1 MSDDETRAELAEIEE
16 RIAQLRDTIESCRK
30 AMLMSRGAISAGA
43 IVFAANFIGVIAPSL
58 LLGLLSFT
66 AIIAGIVWLG
76 ANKTSREEALAALA
90 LAQSQWR
97 TATDQIEM
105 STIGE

>member
-1 MSDDETRAELAEIEE
+1 MNDDDPGAELADIEE
-16 RIAQLRDTIESCRK
+16 RIEHLRDTIESCRK
-30 AMLMSRGAISAGA
+30 AMLLSRGAIIAGS
-43 IVFAANFIGVIAPSL
+43 VLFVANLIGVIAPSL

-66 AIIAGIVWLG
+66 AIVAGIVWLG
-76 ANKTSREEALAALA
+76 ANKSSREEALAALK
-90 LAQSQWR
+90 LAQSHWR

>member
-1 MSDDETRAELAEIEE
+1 MGDEDTRTELAEIEG
-16 RIAQLRDTIESCRK
+16 RIEYLRELIESCRK
-30 AMLMSRGAISAGA
+30 AMLLSRGAIIAGG
-43 IVFAANFIGVIAPSL
+43 IVFVANSIGVIAPSL

-66 AIIAGIVWLG
+66 AIIGGIVWLG